1 MRFIK
6 CLVFILIFIPLQIKA
21 DSKLATADVVGERQL
36 LELLDE
42 YIDKRDM
49 YCKRKEDKI
58 DQLKLK
64 LRMADSDTLRLVIL
78 NDIYREYYT
87 YRYDSAM
94 VYANRG
100 LALSKIE
107 NNDYYIKLN
116 LINKYVI
123 TKGIW
128 IKVGKI
134 PIREDLQVLPLRFVY
149 DRISEKFFTYNPETG
164 ETAPTT
170 IDVAKKLERA
180 AVWDD
185 KQIEE
190 RIKNH
195 YDGVPCKWLQETF
208 ELFNMAP

>member
-1 MRFIK
+1 M
-6 CLVFILIFIPLQIKA
+6 
-21 DSKLATADVVGERQL
+21 ATADVVGERQL

-100 LALSKIE
+100 LSLSKRE

-123 TKGIW
+123 SKGIW
-128 IKVGKI
+128 IKVG
-134 PIREDLQVLPLRFVY
+134 
-149 DRISEKFFTYNPETG
+149 
-164 ETAPTT
+164 
-170 IDVAKKLERA
+170 
-180 AVWDD
+180 
-185 KQIEE
+185 
-190 RIKNH
+190 
-195 YDGVPCKWLQETF
+195 
-208 ELFNMAP
+208 

>member
-1 MRFIK
+1 MKRQQETVGSIVQIHINDEFY
-6 CLVFILIFIPLQIKA
+6 VYAQILPHGL
-21 DSKLATADVVGERQL
+21 LAFFD
-36 LELLDE
+36 
-42 YIDKRDM
+42 YK
-49 YCKRKEDKI
+49 
-58 DQLKLK
+58 
-64 LRMADSDTLRLVIL
+64 SDTELSDLNVLKNAKIL
-78 NDIYREYYT
+78 FIT
-87 YRYDSAM
+87 S
-94 VYANRG
+94 VY
-100 LALSKIE
+100 
-107 NNDYYIKLN
+107 
-116 LINKYVI
+116 KYVI

-128 IKVGKI
+128 SKVGKI

-149 DRISEKFFTYNPETG
+149 DRISEKIFTYNPETG

-208 ELFNMAP
+208 ELFNIAP

>member
-6 CLVFILIFIPLQIKA
+6 CLVFVLFFIPLQIKA

-100 LALSKIE
+100 LSLSKRE

-128 IKVGKI
+128 IKVG
-134 PIREDLQVLPLRFVY
+134 
-149 DRISEKFFTYNPETG
+149 
-164 ETAPTT
+164 
-170 IDVAKKLERA
+170 
-180 AVWDD
+180 
-185 KQIEE
+185 
-190 RIKNH
+190 
-195 YDGVPCKWLQETF
+195 
-208 ELFNMAP
+208 

>member
-1 MRFIK
+1 MRFIE

-123 TKGIW
+123 TKGKW
-128 IKVGKI
+128 IKVG
-134 PIREDLQVLPLRFVY
+134 
-149 DRISEKFFTYNPETG
+149 
-164 ETAPTT
+164 
-170 IDVAKKLERA
+170 
-180 AVWDD
+180 
-185 KQIEE
+185 
-190 RIKNH
+190 
-195 YDGVPCKWLQETF
+195 
-208 ELFNMAP
+208 